1 MTRND
6 RTNHMTDQALCE
18 YLSEVED
25 EYGVRIRV
33 ALVPL
38 SKRNGKSSHAVT
50 ANAYDLRGKRIHELD
65 GTQCYFPGGTS
76 KTFAGAAFYVVTQ
89 LVQAIDTWFHQKRRE
104 EEQWEP
110 GSLTPLEMY
119 IANSFTS

>member
-1 MTRND
+1 MTRTD
-6 RTNHMTDQALCE
+6 RTNHMTDAALCE
-18 YLSEVED
+18 YLVEIEE
-25 EYGVRIRV
+25 EYGVRIRC

-38 SKRNGKSSHAVT
+38 SKRSGKSSHAVT
-50 ANAYDLRGKRIHELD
+50 ATAYNLSGKRIPELD
-65 GTQCYFPGGTS
+65 ITQCYFPGGTS
-76 KTFAGAAFYVVTQ
+76 KTFAGAAFYVATQ
-89 LVQAIDTWFHQKRRE
+89 LVQTVDTWFHAKRRE